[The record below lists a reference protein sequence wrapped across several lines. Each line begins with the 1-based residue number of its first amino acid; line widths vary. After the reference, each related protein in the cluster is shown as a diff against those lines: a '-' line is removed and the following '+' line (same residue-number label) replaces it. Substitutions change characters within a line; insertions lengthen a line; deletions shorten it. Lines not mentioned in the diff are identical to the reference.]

1 MQIRSKSPLR
11 FVWGFAILW
20 NVIAFP
26 ATLLGAA
33 PAIRKGPGPAWVAL
47 VFPLAG
53 ALLLLWAVQMTMRL
67 RRFGASV
74 FDMTGESAVIG
85 GPLRGTISAR
95 NLPQDSTVRLTLTC
109 INRVVTG
116 SGDNRSVSERI
127 VWQDEQ
133 TVPPHALV
141 AGPEGPVVP
150 VAFSLPEGTP
160 PSRDVSRDDQIL
172 WRLSASAV
180 LPGVDYGGQFEVPVT
195 GGARADASRTSV
207 SFVVGTSGARA
218 WKDLSIPVPKETPA
232 KPETS
237 CVVVEPQP
245 EGGTAYTIPA
255 GRVPGA
261 AIGLGLFALLFGAVP
276 VGVFWFMTPWRHGLI
291 FGLVPSAL
299 GAVFAVFA
307 LLLLFLGLHV
317 GFLST
322 RVTAAPGSLA
332 VTCRMLGL
340 SWTRTIPSSDV
351 KELRLKVG
359 MQAGMTAYYDLIVER
374 LSGRRAT
381 IGAMLR
387 DRREAEW
394 LAGAIRCSLSR

>member
-20 NVIAFP
+20 NVITFP

-53 ALLLLWAVQMTMRL
+53 ATLLLWAVQMTMRF
-67 RRFGASV
+67 RRFGTSL
-74 FDMTGESAVIG
+74 FDMAGEAAIVG
-85 GPLRGTISAR
+85 GPLRGTITAN
-95 NLPQDSTVRLTLTC
+95 NLPQDAAVRLTLTC

-116 SGDNRSVSERI
+116 SGDHRSVSERI

-133 TVPPHALV
+133 TVPPHALLP
-141 AGPEGPVVP
+141 GPQGPVVP
-150 VAFSLPEGTP
+150 VAFVLPDGAP
-160 PSRDVSRDDQIL
+160 PTRELNRDDRVL
-172 WRLSASAV
+172 WRLQAAAV

-195 GGARADASRTSV
+195 GGANA
-207 SFVVGTSGARA
+207 SGASGA
-218 WKDLSIPVPKETPA
+218 TSIPVPKETPA
-232 KPETS
+232 RPETS

-245 EGGTAYTIPA
+245 EGGMAYTIPA

-261 AIGLGLFALLFGAVP
+261 AIGLGLFAVIFGAVP
-276 VGVFWFMTPWRHGLI
+276 VVVPFFMGV
-291 FGLVPSAL
+291 
-299 GAVFAVFA
+299 VFAGFA
-307 LLLLFLGLHV
+307 LLLAFLALVV

-322 RVTAAPGSLA
+322 RVTAAPGRLA
-332 VTCRMLGL
+332 ITCRLLGL
-340 SWTRTIPSSDV
+340 SWTRTLAATDI

-359 MQAGMTAYYDLIVER
+359 MQAGMTPYYDLIVER
-374 LSGRRAT
+374 ASGGRAT